1 MHPLLSK
8 VEATPHAGRYRIA
21 LVDEQGV
28 ELHAEMEIQ
37 DHDGNVVG
45 NPDPDIFGEWDGDA
59 ESIRRVVAAVVALH
73 RARVERQEG

>member
-28 ELHAEMEIQ
+28 ELHAEMESKIMTATLSETLIQ
-37 DHDGNVVG
+37 TSSVSGTAMPSRSDG
-45 NPDPDIFGEWDGDA
+45 
-59 ESIRRVVAAVVALH
+59 L
-73 RARVERQEG
+73 